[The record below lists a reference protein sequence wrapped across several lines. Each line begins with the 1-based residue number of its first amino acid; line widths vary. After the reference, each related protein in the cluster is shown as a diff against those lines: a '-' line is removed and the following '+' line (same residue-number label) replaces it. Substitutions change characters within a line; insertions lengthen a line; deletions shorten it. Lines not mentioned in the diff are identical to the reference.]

1 MLEKRGP
8 IGGKLHADKSML
20 TIMTDLTERLS
31 VWVQAE
37 VNRWMQLTI
46 LVFINFV
53 SKVEVCHVNVF
64 LMFYIRTL
72 TCQLFSLNKYFSNAY
87 YIHCSEWYIHS

>member
-1 MLEKRGP
+1 MLNKIFKYARERGL

-37 VNRWMQLTI
+37 VNRWMQFTI

-53 SKVEVCHVNVF
+53 SKVEICPCKCISNV
-64 LMFYIRTL
+64 LY
-72 TCQLFSLNKYFSNAY
+72 
-87 YIHCSEWYIHS
+87 

>member
-1 MLEKRGP
+1 MLEKRGL

-37 VNRWMQLTI
+37 VNRWMQLY
-46 LVFINFV
+46 V
-53 SKVEVCHVNVF
+53 
-64 LMFYIRTL
+64 
-72 TCQLFSLNKYFSNAY
+72 
-87 YIHCSEWYIHS
+87 